1 MAYKINFT
9 DQVANPN
16 GITVADQDL
25 NTQTSLTFVGKNYP
39 GYAQSIGENFLHL
52 LENFA
57 NNSAPN
63 VEKAVVG
70 QLWYDTT
77 SSNPQLKVLDGSKNW
92 VPASGIIKSSI
103 RPSDANIGDL
113 WSDSTNQQLYLYTGT
128 QWLLVGP
135 QFNQASSTGL
145 KVEEIID
152 RATNLQKLVM
162 TMFIEDK
169 RVAIFSKEQ
178 FTPKS
183 TLAGFEAIKQG
194 ITLSS
199 EDFDLSGINKNKFWG
214 TSEKAESLVIGNNVI
229 AASNF
234 LRSDVVSTTNNT
246 LNVRSSTGLNIG
258 PSLETAI
265 SSSIVGTVIHQKTPG
280 SVIVLKTTESGTNV
294 FNDVVTVTGD
304 KKVGINKN
312 PSATLDVEGNISST
326 GILRITDT
334 TNDVSNTGSTSVG
347 SALFS
352 GGVGIAKTLNVGEN
366 LNIVGLITASSDIL
380 PKVNNSLN
388 LGSSTVRFNNVYSR
402 NIIGDTITA
411 NAFSGQLFGSVS
423 GSASQLAS
431 SVNFSI
437 TGDVT
442 TNASVSFNGTSGV
455 VLNTEIN
462 PNFISNKVS
471 VSDINEN
478 DLFLLSRPGSSSLN
492 KVTRSI
498 LLKGI
503 GVVPVGSIMPFA
515 GESLPP
521 GYLLCD
527 GSEQSRTVYARLF
540 DVIGFRYRNQN
551 LLAGFLTFA
560 LPDLR
565 GRFPLG
571 RENMKNGNTVNK
583 EIQATG
589 VSRNAVAS
597 GAITARFVVKDG
609 PPLNPG
615 DPGTL
620 NGPFQ
625 VGRTLLGTGLNVSVG
640 AAVVSSVNSIGGG
653 QTEIIVTCSP
663 QTVALEARTDLNI
676 SSVGVIDAGGGNPTP
691 ARVPTAT
698 LIGNVGGT
706 GTHTLSINQ
715 IPEHRH
721 DLKDSVG
728 NQYYAVRNAT
738 GPVPEPNVEESSL
751 YFTSSSGHFLK
762 NSGGIDTAGSLGQTF
777 DIVNPYQTINYI
789 IYTGR
794 IVE

>member
-57 NNSAPN
+57 NNSAPDT
-63 VEKAVVG
+63 EKSVVG
-70 QLWYDTT
+70 QLWYDTS
-77 SSNPQLKVLDGSKNW
+77 SSNPQLKVFDGSRNW

-113 WSDSTNQQLYLYTGT
+113 WSDSANQQLYLYTGT

-145 KVEEIID
+145 KVEEITD
-152 RATNLQKLVM
+152 RASNLQKLVM

-169 RVAIFSKEQ
+169 RVAIFSKDQ

-183 TLAGFEAIKQG
+183 TLAGFESIKQG

-199 EDFDLSGINKNKFWG
+199 EDFDLSGVNKNKFWG
-214 TSEKAESLVIGNNVI
+214 TSEKAEALAIGANVVP
-229 AASNF
+229 AANF

-246 LNVRSSTGLNIG
+246 LNIRSSTGLNVG

-280 SVIVLKTTESGTNV
+280 SIIVLKTTESGTNV
-294 FNDVVTVTGD
+294 FNDVVIVTGD
-304 KKVGINKN
+304 KKVGINKS

-326 GILRITDT
+326 GILRITNT
-334 TNDVSNTGSTSVG
+334 TNDTGNTGSTSVG
-347 SALFS
+347 SAIFS
-352 GGVGIAKTLNVGEN
+352 GGVGVAKTLNVGEN
-366 LNIVGLITASSDIL
+366 LNVSGLLTVSSNLL
-380 PKVNNSLN
+380 PKVTNSLN
-388 LGSSTVRFNNVYSR
+388 LGSPSSRFDNVYSKR
-402 NIIGDTITA
+402 IFGDVITA
-411 NAFSGQLFGSVS
+411 NSFSGQFFGDVS

-431 SVNFSI
+431 SVNFSV

-442 TNASVSFNGTSGV
+442 TNTSVSFNGTNSV
-455 VLNTEIN
+455 VLNTEIS
-462 PNFISNKVS
+462 PTFISNKES
-471 VSDINEN
+471 VADINEN
-478 DLFLLSRPGSSSLN
+478 DLFLLSRPGNTSLN

-498 LLKGI
+498 LLRGI
-503 GVVPVGSIMPFA
+503 GIVPIGSIMPFA
-515 GESLPP
+515 GDTLPP
-521 GYLLCD
+521 GYLFCD
-527 GSEQSRTVYARLF
+527 GSEQSRSVYARLF
-540 DVIGFRYRNQN
+540 AVIGFKYRNES
-551 LLAGFLTFA
+551 LLQGFQTFA

-571 RENMKNGNTVNK
+571 RENMENGNTVNK
-583 EIQATG
+583 EISATS
-589 VSRNAVAS
+589 VTRNEVLE
-597 GAITARFVVKDG
+597 GAISARFVVT
-609 PPLNPG
+609 NSS
-615 DPGTL
+615 TI

-625 VGRTLLGTGLNVSVG
+625 VGRTLLGTGLNVSL
-640 AAVVSSVNSIGGG
+640 ASAVVSSVTPILDLSGNPTG
-653 QTEIIVTCSP
+653 QTEVIVTCSP
-663 QTVALEARTDLNI
+663 QAALPAANNLTI

-691 ARVPTAT
+691 PRVPAASTV
-698 LIGNVGGT
+698 GNVGGSRN
-706 GTHTLSINQ
+706 HTLSVNEL
-715 IPEHRH
+715 PEHTH

-728 NQYYAVRNAT
+728 NQYYAVKNAT
-738 GPVPEPNVEESSL
+738 GPVPESNVIQTNL
-751 YFTSSSGHFLK
+751 YFTSNAGHFLN
-762 NSGGIDTAGSLGQTF
+762 NSGGINTSNPLGQTF
-777 DIVNPYQTINYI
+777 DIINPYQTINYI

-794 IVE
+794 IAE

>member
-57 NNSAPN
+57 NSSAPD

-77 SSNPQLKVLDGSKNW
+77 ISNPQLKVLDGSKNW

-280 SVIVLKTTESGTNV
+280 SVIVLKTTEPGTNV

-312 PSATLDVEGNISST
+312 PSAVLDVEGNISST

-347 SALFS
+347 SAIFS
-352 GGVGIAKTLNVGEN
+352 GGVGVAKTLNVGEN
-366 LNIVGLITASSDIL
+366 LNVAGLITTSSDIL

-388 LGSSTVRFNNVYSR
+388 LGSSTVRFDNIYSR
-402 NIIGDTITA
+402 NIISDLITA

-442 TNASVSFNGTSGV
+442 TNASVSFNGTSNV
-455 VLNTEIN
+455 VLNTEIS
-462 PNFISNKVS
+462 PTFVSNKVS

-478 DLFLLSRPGSSSLN
+478 DLFLLSRPGSTSFN
-492 KVTRSI
+492 KVTRSV
-498 LLKGI
+498 LLRGI

-515 GESLPP
+515 GETLPP

-540 DVIGFRYRNQN
+540 TVIGFRYRNQA
-551 LLAGFLTFA
+551 LLQGFQTFA

-571 RENMKNGNTVNK
+571 RENMENGNTVNK
-583 EIQATG
+583 EISATG
-589 VSRNAVAS
+589 VSRDEVAS
-597 GAITARFVVKDG
+597 GAITARFVVSDS
-609 PPLNPG
+609 L
-615 DPGTL
+615 TI

-625 VGRTLLGTGLNVSVG
+625 IGRTLLGTGLNVSVG
-640 AAVVSSVNSIGGG
+640 AAVVSSVSAIGGG
-653 QTEIIVTCSP
+653 QSEIIVNCSP
-663 QTVALEARTDLNI
+663 QTSALVAGTDLTL

-691 ARVPTAT
+691 ARVPNAT

-706 GTHTLSINQ
+706 STHTLSIDQ
-715 IPEHRH
+715 IPEHQH

-738 GPVPEPNVEESSL
+738 GPVPEPNVEESNL
-751 YFTSSSGHFLK
+751 YFTSSAGHFLK

-777 DIVNPYQTINYI
+777 DIINPYQTINYI

>member
-57 NNSAPN
+57 NNSAPS

-77 SSNPQLKVLDGSKNW
+77 ISNPQLKVLDGSKNW

-103 RPSDANIGDL
+103 RPSDANTGDL

-326 GILRITDT
+326 GILRITNT

-347 SALFS
+347 SAIFS

-366 LNIVGLITASSDIL
+366 LNVAGLITASSDIL
-380 PKVNNSLN
+380 PKVTNSLN

-411 NAFSGQLFGSVS
+411 NSFSGQLFGSVS

-455 VLNTEIN
+455 VLNTEIS
-462 PNFISNKVS
+462 PTFVSNKAS
-471 VSDINEN
+471 VTDVNEN
-478 DLFLLSRPGSSSLN
+478 DLFLLSRPGSTSFN
-492 KVTRSI
+492 KVTRSV

-515 GESLPP
+515 GETLPP

-540 DVIGFRYRNQN
+540 TIIGFRYRNQS
-551 LLAGFLTFA
+551 LLQGFQTFA

-571 RENMKNGNTVNK
+571 RENMENGNTVNK
-583 EIQATG
+583 EISATG
-589 VSRNAVAS
+589 VSRDEVAS
-597 GAITARFVVKDG
+597 GAITARFVVSDS
-609 PPLNPG
+609 L
-615 DPGTL
+615 TI

-640 AAVVSSVNSIGGG
+640 AAVVSSVGAIGSG
-653 QTEIIVTCSP
+653 QSEIIVTCSP
-663 QTVALEARTDLNI
+663 QSFLAAGTNLTL
-676 SSVGVIDAGGGNPTP
+676 SSIGIIDAGGGNPTP
-691 ARVPTAT
+691 ARVPNAT

-706 GTHTLSINQ
+706 STHTLSINQ
-715 IPEHRH
+715 IPEHQH

-751 YFTSSSGHFLK
+751 YFTSSAGHFLK

-777 DIVNPYQTINYI
+777 DIINPYQTINYI

-794 IVE
+794 IPE

>member
-57 NNSAPN
+57 NNSAPD

-77 SSNPQLKVLDGSKNW
+77 ISNPQLKVLDGSKNW

-258 PSLETAI
+258 PSLETAL

-294 FNDVVTVTGD
+294 FNDVVVVTGD

-352 GGVGIAKTLNVGEN
+352 GGVGVAKTLNVGEN
-366 LNIVGLITASSDIL
+366 LNVAGLVTAGSDIL
-380 PKVNNSLN
+380 PKVTNSLN
-388 LGSSTVRFNNVYSR
+388 LGSSIVRFNNVYSR

-411 NAFSGQLFGSVS
+411 NSFSGQLFGSVS

-455 VLNTEIN
+455 ILNTEIS
-462 PNFISNKVS
+462 PTFVSNRDS
-471 VSDINEN
+471 VSNVNEN
-478 DLFLLSRPGSSSLN
+478 DLFLLSRPGSTSFN
-492 KVTRSI
+492 KVTRSV
-498 LLKGI
+498 LLSGI

-515 GESLPP
+515 GETLPP

-540 DVIGFRYRNQN
+540 TVIGFSYRNQA
-551 LLAGFLTFA
+551 LLQGFQTFA

-571 RENMKNGNTVNK
+571 RENMENGNTVNK
-583 EIQATG
+583 EISATS
-589 VSRNAVAS
+589 VSRDEVAS
-597 GAITARFVVKDG
+597 GAITARFVVSDS
-609 PPLNPG
+609 L
-615 DPGTL
+615 TI

-625 VGRTLLGTGLNVSVG
+625 IGRTLLGTGLNVSVG
-640 AAVVSSVNSIGGG
+640 AAVVSSVSAIGGG
-653 QTEIIVTCSP
+653 ESEIIVNCSP
-663 QTVALEARTDLNI
+663 QSFLAAGTNLTL
-676 SSVGVIDAGGGNPTP
+676 SSVGVIDAGGGNPIP
-691 ARVPTAT
+691 ARVPNAT

-706 GTHTLSINQ
+706 SAHTLSIDQ
-715 IPEHRH
+715 IPEHQH

-738 GPVPEPNVEESSL
+738 GPVPEPNVEESNL
-751 YFTSSSGHFLK
+751 YFTSSAGHFLK

-777 DIVNPYQTINYI
+777 DIINPYQTINYI

-794 IVE
+794 IVA

>member
-57 NNSAPN
+57 NNSAPD

-152 RATNLQKLVM
+152 RATNLQKIVM

-258 PSLETAI
+258 PSLETAV

-280 SVIVLKTTESGTNV
+280 SVIVLKTTEPGTNV

-347 SALFS
+347 SAIFS

-366 LNIVGLITASSDIL
+366 LNVAGLVTASSNIL
-380 PKVNNSLN
+380 PKVTNSLN
-388 LGSSTVRFNNVYSR
+388 LGSPTVRFNNVYSR
-402 NIIGDTITA
+402 NIVGDTIAA

-423 GSASQLAS
+423 GSATRLAS

-437 TGDVT
+437 AGDVT
-442 TNASVSFNGTSGV
+442 TNAPVSFDGTNNV
-455 VLNTEIN
+455 ILNTTISTT
-462 PNFISNKVS
+462 FISNKVS
-471 VSDINEN
+471 VADINEN
-478 DLFLLSRPGSSSLN
+478 DLFLLSRPGSTSFN
-492 KVTRSI
+492 KVTRSV
-498 LLKGI
+498 LLRGI

-515 GESLPP
+515 GEELPP

-540 DVIGFRYRNQN
+540 TVIGFRYRNQA
-551 LLAGFLTFA
+551 LLQGFQTFA

-571 RENMKNGNTVNK
+571 RENMENGNNVNK
-583 EIQATG
+583 EISATG
-589 VSRNAVAS
+589 VARDEVAS
-597 GAITARFVVKDG
+597 GAITARFVVSDS
-609 PPLNPG
+609 L
-615 DPGTL
+615 TI

-640 AAVVSSVNSIGGG
+640 AAVVSSIGTIGGG

-663 QTVALEARTDLNI
+663 QAFLAAGTNLTL
-676 SSVGVIDAGGGNPTP
+676 SSVGVVDAGGGNPTP
-691 ARVPTAT
+691 ARVPNAT
-698 LIGNVGGT
+698 LVGNVGGNSA
-706 GTHTLSINQ
+706 HTLSIDQ
-715 IPEHRH
+715 IPEHQH
-721 DLKDSVG
+721 DLKDSLG

-751 YFTSSSGHFLK
+751 YFTSSAGHFLK
-762 NSGGIDTAGSLGQTF
+762 NSGGIDTASSLGQTF
-777 DIVNPYQTINYI
+777 DIINPYQTINYI

>member
-9 DQVANPN
+9 DQIANPN

-57 NNSAPN
+57 NNSAPD

-77 SSNPQLKVLDGSKNW
+77 SNNPQLKVLDGSKNW
-92 VPASGIIKSSI
+92 VPASGIIKSST

-113 WSDSTNQQLYLYTGT
+113 WSDSTNQQLYLYTGS

-145 KVEEIID
+145 KIEEILD
-152 RATNLQKLVM
+152 RATNLQKIVM
-162 TMFIEDK
+162 TMFIEDR

-229 AASNF
+229 TASNF

-258 PSLETAI
+258 PSLETAV

-280 SVIVLKTTESGTNV
+280 SVIVLKTTEPGTNV

-347 SALFS
+347 SAIFS

-366 LNIVGLITASSDIL
+366 LNIAGLITAGSNIL
-380 PKVNNSLN
+380 PKITDSLN
-388 LGSSTVRFNNVYSR
+388 LGSSTVRFNNVYSK
-402 NIIGDTITA
+402 NIIGGTITA
-411 NAFSGQLFGSVS
+411 TTFLGQLSGSVS
-423 GSASQLAS
+423 GTATRLAS

-442 TNASVSFNGTSGV
+442 TNASVSFDGSSSV
-455 VLNTEIN
+455 VLNTEIS
-462 PNFISNKVS
+462 PTFVSNKVS
-471 VSDINEN
+471 VTRVLEN
-478 DLFLLSRPGSSSLN
+478 DLFLLSRPGSTSFN
-492 KVTRSI
+492 KVPRSV

-503 GVVPVGSIMPFA
+503 EIPIGSIMPFA
-515 GESLPP
+515 GVALPP

-527 GSEQSRTVYARLF
+527 GSEQSRTVYAELF
-540 DVIGFRYRNQN
+540 TVIGFRYRNQA
-551 LLAGFLTFA
+551 LLQGFQTFA

-571 RENMKNGNTVNK
+571 MENMENGNTVNK
-583 EIQATG
+583 EISATG
-589 VSRNAVAS
+589 VSRDEVAS
-597 GAITARFVVKDG
+597 GAITARFVVSNS
-609 PPLNPG
+609 L
-615 DPGTL
+615 TI

-625 VGRTLLGTGLNVSVG
+625 IGRTLLGTGLNVSVG
-640 AAVVSSVNSIGGG
+640 AAVVSSVTSIGAG
-653 QTEIIVTCSP
+653 QTEIIATCSP
-663 QTVALEARTDLNI
+663 QSFLAAGTNLTL
-676 SSVGVIDAGGGNPTP
+676 SSIGVIDAGGGNPTP
-691 ARVPTAT
+691 ARVPNAT

-706 GTHTLSINQ
+706 STHTLSIDQ
-715 IPEHRH
+715 IPEHQH
-721 DLKDSVG
+721 DLKDSLG

-751 YFTSSSGHFLK
+751 YFTSSAGHFLK

-777 DIVNPYQTINYI
+777 DIINPYQTINYI

-794 IVE
+794 IPE

>member
-57 NNSAPN
+57 NNSAPD

-77 SSNPQLKVLDGSKNW
+77 ISNPQLKVLDGSKNW

-145 KVEEIID
+145 KVEEITD
-152 RATNLQKLVM
+152 RATNLQKIVM

-312 PSATLDVEGNISST
+312 PSAVLDVDGNISST

-347 SALFS
+347 SAIFS

-366 LNIVGLITASSDIL
+366 LNVAGLVTASSNIL
-380 PKVNNSLN
+380 PKITNSLN
-388 LGSSTVRFNNVYSR
+388 LGSPTVRFNNVYSK

-411 NAFSGQLFGSVS
+411 NSFSGQLFGSVS

-455 VLNTEIN
+455 ILNTEIS
-462 PNFISNKVS
+462 PTFVSNKVS
-471 VSDINEN
+471 VSNVNEN
-478 DLFLLSRPGSSSLN
+478 DLFLLSRPGSTSFN
-492 KVTRSI
+492 KVTRSV
-498 LLKGI
+498 LLSGI

-515 GESLPP
+515 GETLPP

-527 GSEQSRTVYARLF
+527 GSEQSRTVYSRLF
-540 DVIGFRYRNQN
+540 TVIGFRYRNQA
-551 LLAGFLTFA
+551 LLQGFQTFA

-571 RENMKNGNTVNK
+571 RENMENGNTVNK
-583 EIQATG
+583 EISATG
-589 VSRNAVAS
+589 VSRDEVAS
-597 GAITARFVVKDG
+597 GAITARFVVSDS
-609 PPLNPG
+609 L
-615 DPGTL
+615 TI

-625 VGRTLLGTGLNVSVG
+625 VGRTLVGTGLNVSVG
-640 AAVVSSVNSIGGG
+640 AAVVASVSTLGGG

-663 QTVALEARTDLNI
+663 QSLLAAGTNLTL

-691 ARVPTAT
+691 SRVPNAT
-698 LIGNVGGT
+698 LTGNVGGT
-706 GTHTLSINQ
+706 STHTLSIDQ
-715 IPEHRH
+715 IPQHQH

-738 GPVPEPNVEESSL
+738 GPVPEPNVEESNL
-751 YFTSSSGHFLK
+751 YFTSSAGHFLK

-777 DIVNPYQTINYI
+777 DIINPYQTINYI

-794 IVE
+794 TVE

>member
-57 NNSAPN
+57 NNSAPDT
-63 VEKAVVG
+63 EKAVVG

-113 WSDSTNQQLYLYTGT
+113 WSDSSNQQLYLYTGT

-145 KVEEIID
+145 KVEEITD
-152 RATNLQKLVM
+152 RATNLQRIVM

-169 RVAIFSKEQ
+169 RVAVFSKDQ

-183 TLAGFEAIKQG
+183 TLAGFESIKQG

-214 TSEKAESLVIGNNVI
+214 TSEKAESLVIGNTSI

-312 PSATLDVEGNISST
+312 PSAVLDVEGNISST
-326 GILRITDT
+326 GIFRVTNT
-334 TNDVSNTGSTSVG
+334 TNDISNTGSTSVG
-347 SALFS
+347 SAIFS

-366 LNIVGLITASSDIL
+366 VNIAGTLTVSSSVL
-380 PKVNNSLN
+380 PKVTNTLN
-388 LGSSTVRFNNVYSR
+388 LGSLTTRFNNVYSK

-411 NAFSGQLFGSVS
+411 NSFSGQLFGSVS

-437 TGDVT
+437 TGDVS

-455 VLNTEIN
+455 TLNTEIS
-462 PNFISNKVS
+462 PTFVSNKVS
-471 VSDINEN
+471 VAEVNEN
-478 DLFLLSRPGSSSLN
+478 DLFLLSRPGSTSFN
-492 KVTRSI
+492 KVTRSVF
-498 LLKGI
+498 LRGI

-515 GESLPP
+515 GETLPP

-527 GSEQSRTVYARLF
+527 GSEQSRTIYSRLF
-540 DVIGFRYRNQN
+540 TVIGFRYRNQA
-551 LLAGFLTFA
+551 LLQGFQTFA

-583 EIQATG
+583 EISVTG
-589 VSRNAVAS
+589 ALRDEVAS
-597 GAITARFVVKDG
+597 GSITARFVIDNS
-609 PPLNPG
+609 L
-615 DPGTL
+615 TI

-625 VGRTLLGTGLNVSVG
+625 IGRTIVGTGLNVSVG
-640 AAVVSSVNSIGGG
+640 AAVISAISQLPGN
-653 QTEIIVTCSP
+653 QTEIIVSCSP
-663 QTVALEARTDLNI
+663 QSFLSAGTNLTL
-676 SSVGVIDAGGGNPTP
+676 SSVGIIDAGGGNPIP
-691 ARVPTAT
+691 PRVPNAT

-706 GTHTLSINQ
+706 STHTLSVNQ
-715 IPEHRH
+715 IPEHQH
-721 DLKDSVG
+721 DLKDSLG

-738 GPVPEPNVEESSL
+738 GPVPEPNVEESNL
-751 YFTSSSGHFLK
+751 YFTSSAGHFLK

-777 DIVNPYQTINYI
+777 DIINPYQTINYI

>member
-57 NNSAPN
+57 NNSAPD

-258 PSLETAI
+258 PSLETAV

-280 SVIVLKTTESGTNV
+280 SVIVLKTTEPGTNV

-304 KKVGINKN
+304 KKVGINKS
-312 PSATLDVEGNISST
+312 PSAVLDVEGNISST
-326 GILRITDT
+326 GILRITNT
-334 TNDVSNTGSTSVG
+334 TNDISNTGSTSVG
-347 SALFS
+347 SAIFS
-352 GGVGIAKTLNVGEN
+352 GGVGISKTLNVGEN
-366 LNIVGLITASSDIL
+366 LNVASLVTVGSDIL
-380 PKVNNSLN
+380 PKVTNSLN
-388 LGSSTVRFNNVYSR
+388 LGSSTVRFNNVYSK

-437 TGDVT
+437 TGDIT
-442 TNASVSFNGTSGV
+442 TNASVSFNGTSNV
-455 VLNTEIN
+455 VLNTEIT
-462 PNFISNKVS
+462 PTFVSNKTS
-471 VSDINEN
+471 VSTVNEN
-478 DLFLLSRPGSSSLN
+478 DLFLLSRPGSASLN
-492 KVTRSI
+492 KITRSV
-498 LLKGI
+498 LLSGI

-515 GESLPP
+515 GETIPI

-540 DVIGFRYRNQN
+540 TAIGFRYRNQA
-551 LLAGFLTFA
+551 LLQGFQTFA

-571 RENMKNGNTVNK
+571 RENMENGNTVNK
-583 EIQATG
+583 EISATG
-589 VSRNAVAS
+589 VSRDEIAS
-597 GAITARFVVKDG
+597 GAITARFVVSNS
-609 PPLNPG
+609 L
-615 DPGTL
+615 TI

-625 VGRTLLGTGLNVSVG
+625 IGRTLLGTGLNVSLG
-640 AAVVSSVNSIGGG
+640 AAVISSVSIISGG

-663 QTVALEARTDLNI
+663 QSFLTAGTNLTL
-676 SSVGVIDAGGGNPTP
+676 SSIGVIDAGGGNPTP
-691 ARVPTAT
+691 ARVSNAT
-698 LIGNVGGT
+698 LVGNVGGT
-706 GTHTLSINQ
+706 SSHTLSIDQ
-715 IPEHRH
+715 IPEHQH

-738 GPVPEPNVEESSL
+738 GPVPEPKVEESSL
-751 YFTSSSGHFLK
+751 YFTSSAGHFLK

-777 DIVNPYQTINYI
+777 DIINPYQTINYI

-794 IVE
+794 TVE

>member
-57 NNSAPN
+57 NNSAPD

-145 KVEEIID
+145 KVEEITD
-152 RATNLQKLVM
+152 RATNLQKIVM

-312 PSATLDVEGNISST
+312 PSAVLDVEGNISST
-326 GILRITDT
+326 GILRITNT

-347 SALFS
+347 SAIFS

-366 LNIVGLITASSDIL
+366 LNVAGLVTASSDIL
-380 PKVNNSLN
+380 PKVTNSLN
-388 LGSSTVRFNNVYSR
+388 LGSSTVRFNNVYSK

-411 NAFSGQLFGSVS
+411 NSFSGQLFGSVS

-455 VLNTEIN
+455 VLNTEIS
-462 PNFISNKVS
+462 PTFVSNKVS
-471 VSDINEN
+471 VSDVNEN
-478 DLFLLSRPGSSSLN
+478 DLFLLSRPGSTSFN
-492 KVTRSI
+492 KVTRSV

-515 GESLPP
+515 GETLPP

-540 DVIGFRYRNQN
+540 TVIGFRYRNQA
-551 LLAGFLTFA
+551 LLQGFQTFA

-571 RENMKNGNTVNK
+571 RENMENGNTVNK
-583 EIQATG
+583 EISATG
-589 VSRNAVAS
+589 VSRDEVAS
-597 GAITARFVVKDG
+597 GAITARFVVSDS
-609 PPLNPG
+609 L
-615 DPGTL
+615 TI

-640 AAVVSSVNSIGGG
+640 AAVVSFVSTIGGG
-653 QTEIIVTCSP
+653 QSEVIVTCSP
-663 QTVALEARTDLNI
+663 QSFLAAGTNLTL
-676 SSVGVIDAGGGNPTP
+676 SSVGVVDAGGGNPTP
-691 ARVPTAT
+691 ARVPNAT
-698 LIGNVGGT
+698 VIGNVGGT
-706 GTHTLSINQ
+706 STHTLSIDQ
-715 IPEHRH
+715 IPEHQH

-738 GPVPEPNVEESSL
+738 GPVPEPNVEESNL
-751 YFTSSSGHFLK
+751 YFTSSAGHFLK

-777 DIVNPYQTINYI
+777 DIINPYQTINYI